1 MTCIKNDLS
10 VMDGTDLNTGAGG
23 GLRHRKGEE
32 GRRGKSWMVNKNR
45 RDLCITGN
53 LAIAEK
59 LLDLA
64 NVRVLAVGR
73 YRTVC
78 VTAPNCEGHWPIVT

>member
-1 MTCIKNDLS
+1 
-10 VMDGTDLNTGAGG
+10 
-23 GLRHRKGEE
+23 
-32 GRRGKSWMVNKNR
+32 MVNKNR